1 MCQHTKDSIDN
12 KVPQNATAGYKTVDC
27 QNNTQN
33 KGSLNIIF
41 EATSRNLG
49 IPVEKTR
56 IQVEMDYYTIS
67 TTYVI
72 LITYLVW
79 SPEYLPLLH
88 MADLVA
94 TNGFDLTSLSRVH
107 RGFMPPH

>member
-1 MCQHTKDSIDN
+1 MYQHTKDSIDN
-12 KVPQNATAGYKTVDC
+12 KIPRNAAAGYKTVDC

-49 IPVEKTR
+49 IPVEKNR

-67 TTYVI
+67 TKVI
-72 LITYLVW
+72 TK
-79 SPEYLPLLH
+79 
-88 MADLVA
+88 
-94 TNGFDLTSLSRVH
+94 
-107 RGFMPPH
+107 